1 MKTKLRSILSI
12 LLWVVQLLI
21 LLCSFLTVTSTIK
34 FFPWYEPLTM
44 GALFAI
50 LFLIPIQV
58 LVIPIYFI
66 RYRPLSFKSIV
77 KAIPL
82 LNGGL
87 LILIFL
93 SVVIYE
99 PLFYP
104 VCSVSTILEIL
115 LIISWIRILIKKYK
129 DLVKNSNHIQSG
141 L

>member
-58 LVIPIYFI
+58 LLIPIYFI
-66 RYRPLSFKSIV
+66 RYRPLLFEDIV
-77 KAIPL
+77 KAVPL
-82 LNGGL
+82 LNSGL
-87 LILIFL
+87 LLLIFL
-93 SVVIYE
+93 FVVIYE
-99 PLFYP
+99 PFFYL
-104 VCSVSTILEIL
+104 VCGISAILKVL
-115 LIISWIRILIKKYK
+115 LIVSWIKTFLKKCK
-129 DLVKNSNHIQSG
+129 G
-141 L
+141 